1 MRVLSTFTRFAH
13 ATVGSAANGTGKT
26 YATKVCEL
34 FVGLGLMVQISG
46 NGRPDDV
53 FDEPRSGRLA
63 AWGNAVLGGFGS
75 PDDAGTAIRGR
86 DDGHRVVGLP
96 DGGTGGTTDG
106 GAAADT
112 GVAPGFAIGALRA
125 LGVTGFRLAL
135 PAPGHPL
142 GLTGPAGFNEQA
154 LAVGEAVLTVGRTTL
169 GLLPEVQLVGPP
181 GDRLTRVFWRV
192 QPVAEGVPAD
202 VPQLRDA
209 ERELA
214 QGLRD
219 ATATLMRLDVAGGG
233 PAVQRALEAYRRRSQ
248 PMLLAPGYPPRAVR
262 VLESARQVRALLS
275 LASASEGA
283 AVSAGEMA
291 ARAEA
296 IRPLDRIARRA
307 QVAAYNALV
316 DEPVRD

>member
-26 YATKVCEL
+26 YATKVCEM

-96 DGGTGGTTDG
+96 GSGTG
-106 GAAADT
+106 ADA
-112 GVAPGFAIGALRA
+112 GVAPGFAIGALRG

-154 LAVGEAVLTVGRTTL
+154 LAAGEAVLAVGRTAL

-181 GDRLTRVFWRV
+181 GDRLTRVLWRV
-192 QPVAEGVPAD
+192 VPVAEGVPAD

-214 QGLRD
+214 QGLRE
-219 ATATLMRLDVAGGG
+219 ATETLLRLDVAGGG
-233 PAVQRALEAYRRRSQ
+233 PAVQRALEAYRRRRQ

-262 VLESARQVRALLS
+262 VLESARQVRALLT

-296 IRPLDRIARRA
+296 IRPLERIARRA

>member
-26 YATKVCEL
+26 YATKVDEL

-46 NGRPDDV
+46 DGRSDDV

-63 AWGNAVLGGFGS
+63 AWGNAALGGFGS
-75 PDDAGTAIRGR
+75 LDDAGTAIRGR

-96 DGGTGGTTDG
+96 GSGTGSGDGGD
-106 GAAADT
+106 A

-142 GLTGPAGFNEQA
+142 GLTGPARFNEQA
-154 LAVGEAVLTVGRTTL
+154 LAVGEAVLTVGRTAL

-181 GDRLTRVFWRV
+181 GDRLTRVLWRV
-192 QPVAEGVPAD
+192 LPVAEGVPAD

-219 ATATLMRLDVAGGG
+219 ATATLLRLDVAGGG
-233 PAVQRALEAYRRRSQ
+233 PAVQRALEAYRRRRQ

-262 VLESARQVRALLS
+262 VLESARQVRALLT

-291 ARAEA
+291 ARTEA